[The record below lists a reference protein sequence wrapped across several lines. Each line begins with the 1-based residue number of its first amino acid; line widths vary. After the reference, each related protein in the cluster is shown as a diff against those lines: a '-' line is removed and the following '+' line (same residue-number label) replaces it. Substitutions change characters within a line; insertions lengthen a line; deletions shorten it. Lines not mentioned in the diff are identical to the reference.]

1 MDLLAPGQTWIYR
14 PPAGFDSSRIVIG
27 AVVPL
32 ADNSNLVCCSVL
44 DAPRDGGQT
53 PGDTVNIL
61 FLPMTESA
69 FRASVVGQDGARL
82 LPTEFQGMFDQWL
95 SETGGQAAFSVP
107 FTGRLDTMVDLEF
120 AQRERLKTGSSTERL
135 LAEVGKLL
143 ASGLETRTE
152 PFPKNQ
158 QEFDGILGELRQL
171 KSNDVY
177 NRLIIAGFL
186 DHPHGPD
193 QNRCMECIYFLPHK
207 TWCDLPEIDLPV
219 ESYWWCRLWKV

>member
-1 MDLLAPGQTWIYR
+1 MDSLAPGQTWIYR
-14 PPAGFDSSRIVIG
+14 PPTGFDSSRMVIG

-69 FRASVVGQDGARL
+69 FRASVVGQDGPRS
-82 LPTEFQGMFDQWL
+82 LPAEFKAMFDQWL
-95 SETGGQAAFSVP
+95 AETGGRAAFSVP
-107 FTGRLDTMVDLEF
+107 FTGRLDAMVDLEF
-120 AQRERLKTGSSTERL
+120 AQRERVKNGGSKERL
-135 LAEVGKLL
+135 LEEVGKVLG
-143 ASGLETRTE
+143 SGLKTQVE
-152 PFPKNQ
+152 PFPRNQ
-158 QEFDGILGELRQL
+158 QEFEGILEELRKL
-171 KSNDVY
+171 KPNDVY

-186 DHPHGPD
+186 DHPHGPE

-207 TWCDLPEIDLPV
+207 TWCDLPELNLPV